1 MLLKKYVILGNA
13 LPNRL
18 QRYNK
23 KCKCASIV
31 SNIFKNVRLTFLLHR
46 FCALFC
52 IKDINRIYYG
62 YKPYKQTEQQNSI
75 HRLR

>member
-1 MLLKKYVILGNA
+1 MAV
-13 LPNRL
+13 
-18 QRYNK
+18 
-23 KCKCASIV
+23 
-31 SNIFKNVRLTFLLHR
+31 LLHR
-46 FCALFC
+46 FCALFY